1 MFPFPISVPIN
12 VPTICAI
19 TAPGPSNADNPGI
32 EQITPRATSPKTFP
46 ANGVSNFANALPKP
60 EPLMIP
66 THKDTNAMNGRSVV
80 IHV

>member
-1 MFPFPISVPIN
+1 MVFNFEQK
-12 VPTICAI
+12 
-19 TAPGPSNADNPGI
+19 PGQTLEKKCMQ

-46 ANGVSNFANALPKP
+46 ANGVNILANALPKP

-66 THKDTNAMNGRSVV
+66 TSKDTNAINGRSVV

>member
-1 MFPFPISVPIN
+1 M
-12 VPTICAI
+12 
-19 TAPGPSNADNPGI
+19 
-32 EQITPRATSPKTFP
+32 TPRATSPKTFP

-66 THKDTNAMNGRSVV
+66 TNKDTNAMNGRSVV